1 MGNGEIN
8 FSPFIRTR
16 KLELE
21 NRLLKRWN
29 NGGEEWR
36 NFFLMLILLQF
47 EYFYIENPMFLF

>member
-21 NRLLKRWN
+21 NRLLKSWN

>member
-8 FSPFIRTR
+8 FSLQ
-16 KLELE
+16 LELE

-47 EYFYIENPMFLF
+47 EYFYVENPMFLF